1 MIRFWILILVIL
13 FSSDLYAQR
22 KKNKRTTINF
32 EDQLIEGSSQT
43 PDLFFLMQRGNFDF
57 SKLIKLRDNFLPEM
71 RRSAG
76 EIVVKRVNQ
85 EDSKK

>member
-13 FSSDLYAQR
+13 LSSDLYAQ
-22 KKNKRTTINF
+22 KKRNKRTTINF

-85 EDSKK
+85 EDSQK